1 MATPMPATFA
11 PATFAPVVLE
21 GATVRLEPLRADH
34 AAALW
39 AAVGRDD
46 IFAWFTHPVRSE
58 GAMAAWVAE
67 AVRLAASGAALP
79 FVTIERSTGRP
90 VGSSRFLNID
100 RANRHAEIGA
110 TFVGRRWQ
118 RSAVN
123 TEAKLLMLT
132 HAFETEGCIRVEFKT
147 DSLNARSRA
156 ALARLGAVE
165 EGIFRNHMICADGRI
180 RHSVYFSIT
189 DGEWPAAK
197 RRLQEKLAARATEPA
212 R

>member
-1 MATPMPATFA
+1 MA
-11 PATFAPVVLE
+11 ATFAPVVLE

-34 AAALW
+34 AAPLW
-39 AAVGRDD
+39 AVVESDD
-46 IFAWFTHPVRSE
+46 ILAWFTHPMRSAA
-58 GAMAAWVAE
+58 AMVDYVAQGVAQTAA
-67 AVRLAASGAALP
+67 GAALA
-79 FVTIERSTGRP
+79 FATIERASGRP
-90 VGSSRFLNID
+90 IGSSRFLNID
-100 RANRHAEIGA
+100 RPNRHAEIGS
-110 TFVGRRWQ
+110 TFVAKPWQ

-147 DSLNARSRA
+147 DSLNAQSRA

-165 EGIFRNHMICADGRI
+165 EGIFRNHMICAGGRI

-197 RRLQEKLAARATEPA
+197 RRLQEKLAARAAEAA